1 MTVPATAAAEP
12 QLITV
17 AEGVYAWIGA
27 GGDSNAGAVETPQGV
42 IAIDAQQY
50 PRLAQAFRAA
60 ITARTGKPV
69 SMLIDTH
76 CHLDHTAGNIVFA
89 DVPILAHDKTL
100 AAMHAN
106 LGAPNLPFPASG
118 RELGNGVWTVS
129 DYAAKIKMLFGQNLF
144 DLVPADDPAHDW
156 FRQRI
161 SLPDYETMTIAPPT
175 RTFADHFAV
184 HLPND
189 TMHLDYWGPAH
200 CDGDVIISLTRSKV
214 AFLGD
219 LLFHGR
225 FPWLGDCDLTGLI
238 DRLARVLTLDMTV
251 VIPGHGAPTDLSQVA
266 RFRDMLVTLRG
277 AVDAAIKAGVSEEAA
292 VREVKLPQYAA
303 LPRYADWL
311 PHDVRAAYRYL
322 RG

>member
-1 MTVPATAAAEP
+1 MTAQATAAAQP

-17 AEGVYAWIGA
+17 AEGVHAWIGA
-27 GGDSNAGAVETPQGV
+27 SGDSNAGAVETPQGV

-60 ITARTGKPV
+60 VTARTDKPV
-69 SMLIDTH
+69 CMLIDTH

-106 LGAPNLPFPASG
+106 LGAKTEPY
-118 RELGNGVWTVS
+118 WTVS

-144 DLVPADDPAHDW
+144 ELVPAHDPAHDW

-161 SLPDYETMTIAPPT
+161 SGPDYETMTIAPPT
-175 RTFADHFAV
+175 RTFADHFSF
-184 HLPND
+184 HLAND

-200 CDGDVIISLTRSKV
+200 CDGDVIVSLTKSKV
-214 AFLGD
+214 VFLGD

-225 FPWLGDCDLTGLI
+225 FPWLGDCDLSGLI
-238 DRLARVLTLDMTV
+238 DRLARVLTLDVTV
-251 VIPGHGAPTDLSQVA
+251 VVPGHGAPTDLAQVA
-266 RFRDMLVTLRG
+266 RFRDMLVALRT
-277 AVDAAIKAGVSEEAA
+277 AVEAAIKAGVSEEAA
-292 VREVKLPQYAA
+292 VHEVKLPQYAA

>member
-1 MTVPATAAAEP
+1 MEP
-12 QLITV
+12 QLLTV
-17 AEGVYAWIGA
+17 AEGVHAWIGA
-27 GGDSNAGAVETPQGV
+27 NGDSNAGAVETAHGL

-50 PRLAQAFRAA
+50 PRLAQKFRSAVEA
-60 ITARTGKPV
+60 STGKRV
-69 SMLIDTH
+69 EVLVDTH

-106 LGAPNLPFPASG
+106 LGKKTGAH
-118 RELGNGVWTVS
+118 WTVS
-129 DYAAKIKMLFGQNLF
+129 DYATKIKMLFGQNLF
-144 DLVPADDPAHDW
+144 DLVPENDPAQAW

-161 SLPDYETMTIAPPT
+161 GLADYDTMTIVPPT
-175 RTFADHFAV
+175 QTFADHFTFQ
-184 HLPND
+184 LPAD

-200 CDGDVIISLTRSKV
+200 CDGDVVVWLEKARV

-225 FPWLGDCDLTGLI
+225 FPWLGDCDLNGLI
-238 DRLARVLTLDMTV
+238 DRLARVLTLDLAV
-251 VIPGHGAPTDLSQVA
+251 VIPGHGAPTDLAQVG
-266 RFRDMLVTLRG
+266 RFRDMLGALRG
-277 AVDAAIKAGVSEEAA
+277 AVEAAIKAGHSEDAA
-292 VREVKLPQYAA
+292 VREVKLQPYAA
-303 LPRYADWL
+303 LPRYAEWL